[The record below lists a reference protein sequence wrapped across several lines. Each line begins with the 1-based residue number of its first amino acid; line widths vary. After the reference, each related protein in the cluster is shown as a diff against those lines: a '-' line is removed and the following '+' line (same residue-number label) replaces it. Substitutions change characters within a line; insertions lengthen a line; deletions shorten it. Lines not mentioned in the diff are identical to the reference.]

1 MKKKELPKN
10 IAVRKRIRTI
20 FFCCALLPVCI
31 FTLIASSVAWFA
43 RPKIDTSFNASVV
56 KSYFDADS
64 VINIGADG
72 KLTDCVFIITKPVHL
87 YNLAYLTDKGIFNER
102 TTFQLGKPRLG
113 DSTLGSASDSSAG
126 GEYFVYKNNTD
137 NEKSDFN
144 LTEKVID
151 MTAYTKYGGIPPIGV
166 SGANT
171 EFCHTFRGNG
181 ITIANCSV
189 TDNVLLDGKRAY
201 FPHVGLFGTVTD
213 GANVSNFNVLNLT
226 INSTKENPGASLGGS
241 GAESSSS
248 PDLGDGKVNMG
259 LFIGYINQSPST
271 LETDKVSFTSLGVA
285 NGVLSAES
293 TAYSAYT
300 LVGNGTEKGLKT
312 AKGFFDVELASGNTG
327 IVNFTEMINTVR
339 TNVDKGQNDPDGSAT
354 IEVDGASTTYSYKI
368 LKNYREGNIFDPYV
382 LKNNTLGTEGYGEP
396 VGGKSGT
403 DGGINFKGRQV
414 IKGNKENGLGVFT
427 LVTRDEDNEGD
438 KWGDGLGDY
447 RIRGFTGD
455 GKKSYDTFYYI
466 TAEYRDPEGNDF
478 IDNTSAIQKQWE
490 PTNSVTPGEYSPNSL
505 QNEFYLYKATFQG
518 ESFNPATSR
527 YFSKDY
533 FSAATASE
541 NAGAYTYFRDYLHD
555 TLIYSGG
562 AIVEP
567 ASEDFG
573 ITAKYE
579 ILSGEDKGTVK
590 NVEKTQFFLQ
600 MTNYQ
605 GNGSSYATVPDSEG
619 NTYAANSIHFTL
631 HEDANVTLYY
641 SSKDSYGQRSYLGLY
656 DVKTVKKNSENP
668 EYNANPLKS
677 PNYAVL
683 APSSAIEYTYYDEK
697 GNKGTV
703 KGELIFAHTFN
714 LKEGSYFFAA
724 SDRAVSIC
732 AIEVQGQEDGNAGN
746 IGSKGFSMDF
756 IGENQTDV
764 FVGGE
769 GYAWSRTAFILDKG
783 AVGSLVISF
792 QRIYAVTE
800 PLTDIVYAYVKEG
813 DAAYVKP
820 YGEMGVVEPYVG

>member
-1 MKKKELPKN
+1 M
-10 IAVRKRIRTI
+10 
-20 FFCCALLPVCI
+20 
-31 FTLIASSVAWFA
+31 AWFA

-113 DSTLGSASDSSAG
+113 DSPLGDASAPSGGG
-126 GEYFVYKNNTD
+126 GEYFAYKNNTD
-137 NEKSDFN
+137 NEKSDLN

-151 MTAYTKYGGIPPIGV
+151 MSAYTKYGGIPPIGV

-259 LFIGYINQSPST
+259 LFIGYINQSDST

-300 LVGNGTEKGLKT
+300 LVGNGTKKGMST
-312 AKGFFDVELASGNTG
+312 AEGFFDVALASGNTG

-339 TNVDKGQNDPDGSAT
+339 TNVDKGQNDPNGSAT

-368 LKNYREGNIFDPYV
+368 LKNYREGNIFDPYI
-382 LKNNTLGTEGYGEP
+382 LKNNTTGTEGYGEP
-396 VGGKSGT
+396 VGGTSGT
-403 DGGINFKGRQV
+403 DGGVSFKGRQV
-414 IKGNKENGLGVFT
+414 IKGTKDNGLGVFT
-427 LVTRDEDNEGD
+427 LVTKDIDTEGN
-438 KWGDGLGDY
+438 KWGKGLSEY
-447 RIRGFTGD
+447 RIRGFNYNGT
-455 GKKSYDTFYYI
+455 KAYDTFYYI
-466 TAEYRDPEGNDF
+466 TAEYRDPEGDDF
-478 IDNTSAIQKQWE
+478 ITDKIENQWK
-490 PTNSVTPGEYSPNSL
+490 PTNTDVLPGNYSSSSL
-505 QNEFYLYKATFQG
+505 QSDYYLYKAMFQG
-518 ESFNPATSR
+518 EAFNPATSR

-533 FSAATASE
+533 FTAATASE

-562 AIVEP
+562 AAVEP
-567 ASEDFG
+567 SSEDFG

-579 ILSGEDKGTVK
+579 VLSGEEKGTVK
-590 NVEKTQFFLQ
+590 NVEKTQFFFQ
-600 MTNYQ
+600 MANYNLP
-605 GNGSSYATVPDSEG
+605 GGKDGYRTVSDGEG

-631 HEDANVTLYY
+631 HQDANVTLYY
-641 SSKDSYGQRSYLGLY
+641 SSKDIGGNMGYLGIY
-656 DVKTVKKNSENP
+656 DVATVEKNMANEA
-668 EYNANPLKS
+668 YKANPLKS

-683 APSSAIEYTYYDEK
+683 VLPTGEHTYYNAD
-697 GNKGTV
+697 GTKGTV
-703 KGELIFAHTFN
+703 SGELVFAHTFK
-714 LKEGSYFFAA
+714 LKKGSYFLAA
-724 SDRAVSIC
+724 SDRNLSVC

-756 IGENQTDV
+756 IGEGQTGV

-783 AVGSLVISF
+783 AAGSLVISF